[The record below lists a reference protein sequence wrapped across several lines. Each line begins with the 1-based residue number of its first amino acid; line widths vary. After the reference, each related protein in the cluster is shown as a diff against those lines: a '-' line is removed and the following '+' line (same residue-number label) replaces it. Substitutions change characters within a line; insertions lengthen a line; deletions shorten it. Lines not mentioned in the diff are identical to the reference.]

1 MRNILG
7 KIGREFSRFIAETG
21 NVSILFFHALIGIF
35 HPPLRFEEN
44 LSQMEEVGINSLSVT
59 VITAAFTGMVLALQ
73 SYIGF
78 KRFNAESLVGTVVAL
93 SVTRE
98 LGPVLTGLVVAAR
111 AGSSMAAELGTMR
124 VTEQIDA
131 LATLA
136 VNPIEYLV
144 SPRLL
149 AGLVM
154 LPVLTIVADVVGIT
168 GGYLVSVYF
177 LGANSVVYMRRTFD
191 FLVYQDIYSGIFKA
205 AVFGL
210 IIAVVGCY
218 KGFYTEGGAH
228 GVGKATTGAVV
239 MAYMLI
245 IISNYI
251 MTALFF

>member
-1 MRNILG
+1 MRRVLD
-7 KIGREFSRFIAETG
+7 KIGRHFSHFLEETG
-21 NVSILFFHALIGIF
+21 RLSTLFVQALVGIF
-35 HPPLRFEEN
+35 HPPFRFEQS
-44 LSQMEEVGINSLSVT
+44 LSQMEEVGVNSLSVT
-59 VITAAFTGMVLALQ
+59 AITAAFTGMVLALQ

-111 AGSSMAAELGTMR
+111 AGSSIAAELGTMK

-149 AGLVM
+149 AGIVM
-154 LPVLTIVADVVGIT
+154 LPLLTALADIIGIA
-168 GGYLVSVYF
+168 GGYLVSVF
-177 LGANSVVYMRRTFD
+177 VLHANSVVYIRRTFD

-205 AVFGL
+205 VVFGV
-210 IIAVVGCY
+210 IITVVGCY
-218 KGFYTEGGAH
+218 KGFYAEGGAH
-228 GVGKATTGAVV
+228 GVGSATTGAVV
-239 MAYMLI
+239 MSYMLI
-245 IISNYI
+245 IITNYI

>member
-1 MRNILG
+1 MRRFLN
-7 KIGREFSRFIAETG
+7 KIGRQCSHFLGETG
-21 NVSILFFHALIGIF
+21 RLSTLFIQALIGIF
-35 HPPLRFEEN
+35 RPPFRFE
-44 LSQMEEVGINSLSVT
+44 LIMSQMEEVGVKSLSVT
-59 VITAAFTGMVLALQ
+59 LITAAFTGMVLALQ
-73 SYIGF
+73 SHIGF

-111 AGSSMAAELGTMR
+111 AGSSIAAELGTMR

-131 LATLA
+131 LTTLA

-149 AGLVM
+149 AGLLM
-154 LPVLTIVADVVGIT
+154 LPILAALADITGII

-177 LGANSVVYMRRTFD
+177 LHANSVVYIRRTFD

-205 AVFGL
+205 AVFGV
-210 IIAVVGCY
+210 IITVVGCY
-218 KGFYTEGGAH
+218 KGFYAEGGAH
-228 GVGKATTGAVV
+228 GVGNATTGAVV

-245 IISNYI
+245 IVSNYF